1 MNSSNET
8 LMPGEIANYIAFYII
23 EQSASETGKI
33 VNSVIASAD
42 TVSNS
47 TISDVSDDGDD
58 SDGNTTDDPTEVF
71 IAPEPNI
78 EVVKTATI
86 TDNGDQIIGEGD
98 IITYSIIVSNTG
110 NITLSNLRLEDTL
123 SDGNGKILSLSN
135 GPFFSGSTMGS
146 NNGILQVSEAATYIA
161 FYIIDDESSLTKG
174 IYNSVKV
181 IASSPG
187 FTDNVNDISDDGDDT
202 DGNTTDD
209 PTEVLI
215 SSLPELEVTKT
226 AEVDDINQDNETGPG
241 DIINYTITIENT
253 GNIVISGISI
263 TDTMVDENGRTLSLT
278 SGPTFTNSTME
289 SDRGVLVPGEI
300 ATYVATYRIIDR
312 DLESDYIENR
322 ALATGSSPDDQDDVT
337 DVSDNGIDND
347 GNVNDDPTVVEI
359 TYEPP
364 YFEIF
369 TLVTSN
375 QDGLNDYFKIAGIEN
390 FPDNNVKIYNRWGV
404 LVFEVDNYG
413 NNADSDNVFK
423 GFSGGRI
430 TINKDEGLPFGTY
443 FYVIEFYGENPGRKT
458 YSGYLY
464 LNN

>member
-1 MNSSNET
+1 MAT
-8 LMPGEIANYIAFYII
+8 AN
-23 EQSASETGKI
+23 
-33 VNSVIASAD
+33 

-47 TISDVSDDGDD
+47 SISDLSDDGND
-58 SDGNTTDDPTEVF
+58 SDGNTTNDPTEVF

-78 EVVKTATI
+78 EVVKIATI

-98 IITYSIIVSNTG
+98 IITYTITVTNTG
-110 NITLSNLRLEDTL
+110 NITLSDVRVEDIL
-123 SDGNGKILSLSN
+123 SDGKGKILSLSN

-161 FYIIDDESSLTKG
+161 FYIIEDESAQTKG
-174 IYNSVKV
+174 IYNSVKA

-187 FTDNVNDISDDGDDT
+187 FIENVIDISDDGNDD
-202 DGNTTDD
+202 DGNVSDD

-215 SSLPELEVTKT
+215 SSLPKLEVTKT
-226 AEVDDINQDNETGPG
+226 AIVDDINQDNETGPG
-241 DIINYTITIENT
+241 DIINYTITVENI
-253 GNIVISGISI
+253 GNIIITGISI
-263 TDTMVDENGRTLSLT
+263 TDTMIDGNGRTLSLT
-278 SGPTFTNSTME
+278 IRPTFTNSTME
-289 SDRGVLVPGEI
+289 SPRGELQPGEI
-300 ATYVATYRIIDR
+300 ATYIATYRIIDR
-312 DLESDYIENR
+312 DLESDYIENS
-322 ALATGSSPDDQDDVT
+322 ALATGSSSDDQDNVT
-337 DVSDNGIDND
+337 DISDNGIDND
-347 GNVNDDPTVVEI
+347 DNVTDDPTIVEI
-359 TYEPP
+359 TYVPP

-390 FPDNNVKIYNRWGV
+390 FPDNNVKIFNRGGI

-413 NNADSDNVFK
+413 NNVNSDNVFK
-423 GFSGGRI
+423 GFSDGRI
-430 TINKDEGLPFGTY
+430 TINKDFGLPFGTY